1 MKSHKPAVSQD
12 IPDSKQTAFGMRDG
26 RMFAPEEVPSGLAC
40 NCTCVGCGSPL
51 VAKKGE
57 KKRWHFA
64 HHGTEIGESCAESA
78 IHAAAKQV
86 LLESNWLRTPA
97 MRVAVSSHTKS
108 GAQITESSL
117 LSEER
122 DVRFER
128 SSAEV
133 WETNIR
139 PDIVGYRG
147 ERKLLVEMRFRHK
160 VDADKK
166 SKLVALGLP
175 AIEID
180 LADLDT
186 SKGFEALEERVVNTT
201 EYKSWLYFPNEDQE
215 RKSLR
220 SKLARRIRQANL
232 LYRAKQAAETAR
244 QNARQKKLEAEQKR
258 REAALQLYRQTPP
271 EEKEF
276 DLRQRLGIMGRWP
289 YHLRKISEGGSAI
302 GEKPMIWQAALFSR
316 FIFHK
321 ANKNFELKQSQVSA
335 WVLERF
341 CSSDTSAAAVQIE
354 VKRYLGYLSACGFL
368 RKLPYNPYESRG
380 YIVVHGDLDPPV
392 RLDAPKAAM
401 NAVTEEVATRERS
414 PTRPAPRETQTFWI
428 WRASWPRWNGWEEVP
443 EEASAILANSPYA
456 EYLEALLHEL
466 SPIRR
471 PDDPL
476 ECAAILQ
483 QWGVPQDDVMSFLEK
498 LGLVLRKTITG
509 YENQV
514 QDE

>member
-1 MKSHKPAVSQD
+1 MMQKRNQVIPQD
-12 IPDSKQTAFGMRDG
+12 IADSKQTAFGIRDG
-26 RMFAPEEVPSGLAC
+26 RMYAPEEVPSGLAC
-40 NCTCVGCGSPL
+40 NCTCVGCGAAL

-64 HHGTEIGESCAESA
+64 HHGVEIGESCAESA

-97 MRVAVSSHTKS
+97 MRVAVSSCTKS
-108 GAQITESSL
+108 GAEITESSL
-117 LSEER
+117 LAEER

-128 SSAEV
+128 SSPEV

-139 PDIVGYRG
+139 PDVIGYRG
-147 ERKLLVEMRFRHK
+147 ERRLLVEMYFRHK
-160 VDADKK
+160 VDVDKK
-166 SKLVALGLP
+166 AKLAKLGLP
-175 AIEID
+175 SIEID
-180 LADLDT
+180 LTDLDV
-186 SKGFEALEERVVNTT
+186 SSGFKAIEERVLHTT
-201 EYKSWLYFPNEDQE
+201 DYKSWLYFPNEEQE

-220 SKLARRIRQANL
+220 TRLAHRIKQANL
-232 LYRAKQAAETAR
+232 QYRAKQAAETAR
-244 QNARQKKLEAEQKR
+244 QKARLKKLEAEQKR

-276 DLRQRLGIMGRWP
+276 DLRQRLGIIGRWP

-302 GEKPMIWQAALFSR
+302 EEKPMIWQAALFSR
-316 FIFHK
+316 FIFHR

-341 CSSDTSAAAVQIE
+341 CSSETSAAAVQIE

-392 RLDAPKAAM
+392 RLDAPKAATSTATV
-401 NAVTEEVATRERS
+401 AVPRVERT
-414 PTRPAPRETQTFWI
+414 PTRPAPVEAQTLWI
-428 WRASWPRWNGWEEVP
+428 WRASWPTWKGWEEVP
-443 EEASAILANSPYA
+443 EEATAILATSPHA

-466 SPIRR
+466 SPARR

-476 ECAAILQ
+476 ECAAILR
-483 QWGVPQDDVMSFLEK
+483 QWGVPQDEVMSFLEK
-498 LGLVLRKTITG
+498 LGLVLRKTITNYG
-509 YENQV
+509 NQA
-514 QDE
+514 